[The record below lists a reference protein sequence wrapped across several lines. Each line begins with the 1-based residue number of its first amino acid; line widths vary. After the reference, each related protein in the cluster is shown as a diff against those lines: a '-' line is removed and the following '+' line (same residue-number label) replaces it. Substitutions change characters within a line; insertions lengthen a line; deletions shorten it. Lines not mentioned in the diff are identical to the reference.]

1 MRYIV
6 ARSLTC
12 SVDMKIE
19 NYSHLLDAD
28 LKKFCTFKIG
38 GKAKHLFIVHSNNTL
53 LNVCSFCNVH
63 NIKYKIIG
71 YGSNL
76 LFDDRGYNGAIIV
89 NKSENFIFR
98 KTYLYCDAGVNLNA
112 LINASMNKNLSGL
125 EFFAGIPSSVG
136 GAIVNSLGAF
146 NHQISDLVE
155 EVICYKKSDPK
166 RPIILSKNDCKFG
179 YRTSTFKD
187 DKFIITRVKLRLTLG
202 EKSSILE
209 RMKNSLTKKSRTQ
222 PLDKYSAGSIF
233 KRSTLIPA
241 KIIDELGLKGKQIG
255 GAEISNKHSGFI
267 INKENA
273 TSIDVQNLIKYIND
287 VVYQKYNQKFE
298 LEIEI
303 VPYK

>member
-1 MRYIV
+1 MLFII
-6 ARSLTC
+6 AQFPMC
-12 SVDMKIE
+12 SVNMKTKDFS
-19 NYSHLLDAD
+19 YFSDAD

-38 GKAKHLFIVHSNNTL
+38 GKAKHLFIVYSITTL
-53 LNVCSFCNVH
+53 LDVCSICNSH
-63 NIKYKIIG
+63 NIRYKIIG
-71 YGSNL
+71 QGSNL
-76 LFDDRGYNGAIIV
+76 LFDDRGYDGAIIV

-112 LINASMNKNLSGL
+112 LINASMNKNLFGL

-166 RPIILSKNDCKFG
+166 RRIILSKNDCKFG
-179 YRTSTFKD
+179 YRTSIFKD
-187 DKFIITRVKLRLTLG
+187 DKFIITRVKLKLTTD
-202 EKSSILE
+202 EKSRILD
-209 RMKNSLTKKSRTQ
+209 RMKKCLNRKLMTQ
-222 PLDKYSAGSIF
+222 PIDKCSAGSIF

-241 KIIDELGLKGKQIG
+241 KIIDDLGLKGTRIG
-255 GAEISNKHSGFI
+255 DAEISNKHSGFI
-267 INKENA
+267 INKKNA
-273 TSIDVQNLIKYIND
+273 TSMDVQNLIKYIND
-287 VVYQKYNQKFE
+287 IVYQKYNQKLE